1 MPIRINLLAEA
12 QAAEE
17 LRRRDPIKRVIFG
30 GLLFVALVLAWWS
43 WLQLQVMVAHSNLSQ
58 LEGQIQ
64 SHTNAFQIVQAN
76 QKKIAE
82 IKNNLLALQKLTRD
96 RFLQG
101 NLLNAL
107 QQATVPGVQL
117 MRLHVDQA
125 YEVIDATTT
134 QTDDDGRVIPGQPG
148 SVTERITVTL
158 DARDYS
164 SNPGDAVNK
173 FQDVISEVPYFQTAL
188 DKTNGVRLT
197 NLSPPQVGADGKPSV
212 LFTLQ
217 CTYPDRKR

>member
-17 LRRRDPIKRVIFG
+17 LRRRDPIKRIIFG
-30 GLLFVALVLAWWS
+30 GLLLVALVLVWWS
-43 WLQLQVMVAHSNLSQ
+43 WLQLRVMVAHSNLSQ
-58 LEGQIQ
+58 IEGEIQ
-64 SHTNAFQIVQAN
+64 SHTNAYQMVLTN
-76 QKKIAE
+76 QKKIAAT
-82 IKNNLLALQKLTRD
+82 KNDLTALQNLTND
-96 RFLQG
+96 RLLQG

-117 MRLHVDQA
+117 MRLRVDQT
-125 YEVIDATTT
+125 YDVIDATGP
-134 QTDDDGRVIPGQPG
+134 QTGDDGRVTTGKPGN
-148 SVTERITVTL
+148 VTERITVTL

-173 FQDVISEVPYFQTAL
+173 FKDVISEEPYFQAAL

-217 CTYPDRKR
+217 CTYPPRIR

>member
-1 MPIRINLLAEA
+1 MPIHINLLAEA

-17 LRRRDPIKRVIFG
+17 LRRRDPIKRAIFG
-30 GLLFVALVLAWWS
+30 GLLLVALVLVWWS
-43 WLQLQVMVAHSNLSQ
+43 WLQLRVMVAHSNLSQ
-58 LEGQIQ
+58 IEGQIQ
-64 SHTNAFQIVQAN
+64 SHTNAYQMVQASL
-76 QKKIAE
+76 KE
-82 IKNNLLALQKLTRD
+82 ITKTKSDLSALQQLTND

-117 MRLHVDQA
+117 VRLRVDQKYTA
-125 YEVIDATTT
+125 VDAPKPRNA
-134 QTDDDGRVIPGQPG
+134 GKGIPAPPS
-148 SVTERITVTL
+148 SVTEKIVVTL

-173 FQDVISEVPYFQTAL
+173 FKDVISEDPYFQAAL

-197 NLSPPQVGADGKPSV
+197 NLSPPQIGADGKPSV